1 MADKVRT
8 KTKYKSIYYN
18 NTTKKYDVK
27 YNYKEYDIKTGK
39 NRYRAKWSY
48 NLNTLT
54 EARAELARLQTSGV
68 KTDDKD
74 ITLSGAYELW
84 EIKAIGQNFSPITIK
99 NTSNFMTMIYQFLP
113 ASTKLK
119 DIDED
124 VYYKFCANIRS
135 QGYSE
140 ETLFSLNTTFRK
152 VINHAFKKRLITNN
166 FLLYTDNMKTKRKE
180 DYRVISKEEFD
191 LIDNYF
197 KDNKCIRKNQNS
209 YKKYRFMYN
218 LLYYTG
224 LRIGE
229 ALALTYN
236 DFEEFSYY
244 KKSDEPLRISPTSES
259 VNNKHLQGTR
269 VIINKSYVSREKL
282 LKDTKNYK
290 KRTIPLSPSTERLYM
305 RLKEEHK
312 NNGGSLE
319 DKIFSYDYSTYN
331 STIKKACEKL
341 ELEPCSCHSF
351 RHTFISNLIKKN
363 IPLTVIEKVSGDNQ
377 NTILKRYSHMFES
390 DEVMILTALQ
400 DL

>member
-312 NNGGSLE
+312 QNGGSLE
-319 DKIFSYDYSTYN
+319 DKIFLYDYSTYN

-377 NTILKRYSHMFES
+377 NTILQRYSHMFES

>member
-99 NTSNFMTMIYQFLP
+99 NTSNFMDMIYKFLP

>member
-27 YNYKEYDIKTGK
+27 YNYKEYDIKSGK

-54 EARAELARLQTSGV
+54 EARAELARLQTAGV
-68 KTDDKD
+68 KVNDKD
-74 ITLSGAYELW
+74 ITLKGAYDLW

-180 DYRVISKEEFD
+180 DYRVITKEEYD

-218 LLYYTG
+218 LLFFTG
-224 LRIGE
+224 IRIGE

-341 ELEPCSCHSF
+341 ELEPCSCHDF

-377 NTILKRYSHMFES
+377 NTILQRYSHMFES

>member
-27 YNYKEYDIKTGK
+27 YNYKEYDIKSGK

-54 EARAELARLQTSGV
+54 EARAELARLQTAGV
-68 KTDDKD
+68 KVDDKD
-74 ITLSGAYELW
+74 ITLKGAYDLW

-180 DYRVISKEEFD
+180 DYRVITKEEYD

-218 LLYYTG
+218 LLFFTG
-224 LRIGE
+224 IRIGE

-341 ELEPCSCHSF
+341 ELEPCSCHDF

-377 NTILKRYSHMFES
+377 NTILQRYSHMFES

>member
-152 VINHAFKKRLITNN
+152 VINHAFKKRLITSN